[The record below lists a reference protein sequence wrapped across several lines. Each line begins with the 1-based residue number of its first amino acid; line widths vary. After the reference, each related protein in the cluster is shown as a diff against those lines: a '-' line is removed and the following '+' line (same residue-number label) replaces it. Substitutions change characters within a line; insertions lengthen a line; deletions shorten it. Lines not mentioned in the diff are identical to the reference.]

1 MLVHHPRL
9 AVALALLPLLAWASP
24 LLRRVVL
31 NAAAALALLVLAG
44 LWTAARDAR
53 LGRSELARLRDRSG
67 FFLTEADARRV
78 AARHGAPVRQF
89 PLSSTAYWE
98 RLGTL
103 RRKET
108 APARTPQYIA
118 NPQIQAS
125 LDDLVAFVARDF
137 VASWFAHISS
147 DPEPAFVGQVK
158 LALHH
163 VLAELKMRIDR
174 VDMAQLIV
182 ARVAPALAAHARD
195 MSAAEKMLRAER
207 RQKTPIGQDELDNL
221 LARYYRPKG
230 GLHPAVFVNRDLANK
245 PERSSRLELEH
256 LRSRIKPIVPLLLQ
270 RSDSGSRVLVTLL
283 REILVCRI
291 LQPVSEMLSDPDYWS
306 QTFGSLAETLI
317 QQEQS
322 LGRKFGDAYSRED
335 TQDAIGF
342 EPGRTGVHGAPNVEE
357 LVKKLMASTTV
368 GDASRIREQISDTLK
383 RKRAE
388 IVGFDK
394 DDIFNGMQVASIR
407 EYIGQLQDAQKRAD
421 KHIASLSRDKSKR
434 SHLNDAES
442 AGLARPPFSK
452 VLEDAQMLTFFSDYM
467 STTARLRLIVFF
479 MRAQDAL
486 RRLGISDFNPRE
498 LEATISTQAALS
510 ESADFMTVCSDIHTL
525 CKDYF
530 VRDAPSRIGDVS
542 PATTR
547 GLQALGE
554 VLSHGN
560 ETQSREAL
568 FSQGDLRFLL
578 QAVRETYEAM
588 ERDDYPSFL
597 KSPAYARMANALL
610 AESTS
615 QPRPSAA
622 SNLTP
627 AQPGT
632 PSASQGASKP
642 GEDSPM
648 LPPRTSH
655 EAEWSSLD
663 MIAAAPGDADA
674 ADPPEDSQRR
684 IRGRSLFGSVFK
696 GMLKSPQKPPI
707 TGSQATAAVAQSTQ
721 AASAAPVVLP
731 APTASDVTE
740 EHRPT
745 LIMPARPDG
754 SSSLEGD
761 LHVAANV
768 DDGQFAAQSRKR
780 SSWLFGDDRLF
791 GSREDVSKDAKRTD
805 SADLP
810 QQQGSLTTGGAAASV
825 NRRHSNPGIPPS
837 ATAAPDPLAQQEVET
852 GKSGFMKRPART
864 RGRNEASTLERAGY
878 GLAVP
883 EQHRLSG
890 GRARSSSLDTGRT
903 PEFVVTEAQVDQVD
917 RSNHRLSSG
926 STRSSAG
933 ASGLAFIG
941 AASSASSSAHNL
953 TPFAVS
959 VTNSVPVPTQPR
971 AVLGSRAA
979 QLPLRSDGSVPA
991 GGSLSP
997 DGRQPRQRRA
1007 TSPMSAQ
1014 LVDDT
1019 VRYNSDDPSGDGGA
1033 DSEPEGAQFFQVGGG
1048 QLGDD
1053 DDDDDARMLL
1063 GEASIL
1069 TLSGVPRSRNELL
1082 ARFRN
1087 DQDILPTMI
1096 AIPLRVMQIND
1107 DLAAL
1112 RGELDENMRQRA
1124 ALDASPRRSLHDLA
1138 APAASSDR
1146 TNDASSQSRQAKLLH
1161 FAGLG
1166 IEEAM
1171 KRLLAEKRRFE
1182 LDELDNVIMPE
1193 RVSISVGE
1201 SQTASSDDGKDFAI
1215 YPVQVQRVNV
1225 DGVVSGWYVMRRYR
1239 EFWSLHATLRAR
1251 YPSIVMQYDM
1261 PGKML
1266 NNIIKLRKQTLEMRR
1281 TALEKYLQNLS
1292 RHVEIC
1298 RTVEFRQFLC
1308 HPNISRLLF
1317 SNEGSDHP
1325 MRRSLLKNIFQT
1337 VDGGIDSFR
1346 QKLRVPPSLHTQ
1358 STLQHQ
1364 QDPQHQ
1370 HHDVH
1375 FDQPVHHQHEHLQP
1389 IELRQMQQEQDRQAQ
1404 LQLRQQPQQQLSMH
1418 QSFSQSAHT
1427 ADAGLSG
1434 SLVQPLSQ
1442 SQTSACSFLSD
1453 PGAGYGTPPAAFSAA
1468 FPSGASPPFVGG
1480 GQTRFAGIYGAQVA
1494 AEGSSSSLPLS
1505 MAGSEAG
1512 PAQTSATDAMIDLF
1526 IELFELKEKNN
1537 WLRRQ
1542 AVVIFLQ
1549 QLFGGTVERRV
1560 NESLRWAVSEDN
1572 TAYVLSSV
1580 LNMFWPKGVW
1590 NPQFGPPRTAE
1601 AKRRT
1606 FTDTQSKLAMLLPEY
1621 VGGMVGR
1628 QNARRGALRWCG
1640 LFQNRLLNQHLIYTL
1655 LDDILGALF
1664 PEAVK

>member
-707 TGSQATAAVAQSTQ
+707 T
-721 AASAAPVVLP
+721 
-731 APTASDVTE
+731 
-740 EHRPT
+740 
-745 LIMPARPDG
+745 DG

-825 NRRHSNPGIPPS
+825 NRRHSNPGIPP
-837 ATAAPDPLAQQEVET
+837 
-852 GKSGFMKRPART
+852 
-864 RGRNEASTLERAGY
+864 
-878 GLAVP
+878 
-883 EQHRLSG
+883 
-890 GRARSSSLDTGRT
+890 
-903 PEFVVTEAQVDQVD
+903 
-917 RSNHRLSSG
+917 
-926 STRSSAG
+926 
-933 ASGLAFIG
+933 
-941 AASSASSSAHNL
+941 
-953 TPFAVS
+953 
-959 VTNSVPVPTQPR
+959 
-971 AVLGSRAA
+971 
-979 QLPLRSDGSVPA
+979 
-991 GGSLSP
+991 
-997 DGRQPRQRRA
+997 
-1007 TSPMSAQ
+1007 
-1014 LVDDT
+1014 
-1019 VRYNSDDPSGDGGA
+1019 YNSDDPSGDGGA